1 MRSLEDPMK
10 SKETKRRDD
19 SPAIGRRNF
28 LKGAT
33 LAGAAAFTPAAAAN
47 AVPAAPQGRP
57 KAAAPGARQMALETQ
72 PPSKDPVNQTTSGGD
87 FMVDVFK
94 TLDVDYLAM
103 NCASSFRGLHEAVI
117 NYANNTKPE
126 ILNCPHEDI
135 AVHMAQGYAKMA
147 GKPMA
152 MICHGV
158 VGLQHATMAMYN
170 AWCDRV
176 PVIVMGGNIVEANKR
191 APGAEWVHSAVDIA
205 AIARD
210 FVKWDDQPT
219 SLQHFAES
227 AVRAYKVAV
236 TPPMGP
242 VLLSLDAELQENPI
256 AEAESLRIPK
266 LARVIPPQGD
276 AGALAEAAKWL
287 AAAESPVIICDR
299 LARTPAGMAR
309 LVELAET
316 LQCAV
321 VDNYGR
327 MNFPSRHP
335 LNQSFRRNAAI
346 SQADVVLAIEMN
358 DLWGS
363 LNAFSDR
370 IARASRPI
378 TKKGAKIVTLGTR
391 DLYLKSNYQDF
402 GRYQDVDLSIAGDGE
417 ASLPALTEQVK
428 RLLDD
433 GRKSALEARGKKLA
447 AARLAMVEQ
456 AKADATIGWD
466 ASPITTARMSAEV
479 YAQIKDEDWSLVGN
493 AIRNLWPHRLW
504 DFKKPYQ
511 WNGGSGGAGVGYN
524 LPASLGAALANKQH
538 GRLTVAFGGDG
549 DFMFNPGTLWTAA
562 HHQIPMLYIVHN
574 NRAYHQE
581 YMYLTAMAARHG
593 RGVEKADIGTTIK
606 DPNVDYATVARGMG
620 AHGEGPVVDPKDL
633 APALKRAIAA
643 VKSGQPAVVDVVTDP
658 R

>member
-1 MRSLEDPMK
+1 MP
-10 SKETKRRDD
+10 KRADN

-28 LKGAT
+28 LKSAT
-33 LAGAAAFTPAAAAN
+33 LVGAAALTPSAAARALPSAAQAN
-47 AVPAAPQGRP
+47 L
-57 KAAAPGARQMALETQ
+57 KAAAPGPKQMAAETQ
-72 PPSKDPVNQTTSGGD
+72 PPSKDPVNQASSGGH

-94 TLDVDYLAM
+94 TLDIDYLSM

-117 NYANNTKPE
+117 NHADNTKPE

-135 AVHMAQGYAKMA
+135 AVHLAQGYAKIA

-176 PVIVMGGNIVEANKR
+176 PVIVLGGNIVEANKR
-191 APGAEWVHSAVDIA
+191 APGAEWVHSAIDPA
-205 AIARD
+205 AIVRD
-210 FVKWDDQPT
+210 YVKWDDQPT

-227 AVRAYKVAV
+227 AVRACKIAV

-242 VLLSLDAELQENPI
+242 VMLSLDAELQENPI
-256 AEAESLRIPK
+256 SEPESLRIPK
-266 LARVIPPQGD
+266 YAKVVPPQGD
-276 AGALAEAAKWL
+276 SGALAETAKL
-287 AAAESPVIICDR
+287 LVAAENPVIICDR
-299 LARTPAGMAR
+299 YARTPAGMGR
-309 LVELAET
+309 LIELAET

-321 VDNYGR
+321 VDNAGR

-335 LNQSFRRNAAI
+335 LNQSFRRGTVI
-346 SQADVVLAIEMN
+346 PQADVILALEMN
-358 DLWGS
+358 DIWGA

-370 IARASRPI
+370 IVRTSRPV
-378 TKKGAKIVTLGTR
+378 TKKGAKIITLGSR
-391 DLYLKSNYQDF
+391 DLYMKSNYQDF
-402 GRYQDVDLSIAGDGE
+402 GRYQEVDLAIAGDSE
-417 ASLPALTEQVK
+417 ASLPALTEQVN
-428 RLLDD
+428 RLIDE
-433 GRKSALEARGKKLA
+433 GRKAAYEARGKRYA
-447 AARLAMVEQ
+447 AARLAMIEQ
-456 AKADATIGWD
+456 AKSDATIGWD
-466 ASPITTARMSAEV
+466 ASPITTARMCAEV

-504 DFKKPYQ
+504 DIKRPYQ

-524 LPASLGAALANKQH
+524 LPASLGAALANKPH

-549 DFMFNPGTLWTAA
+549 DFLFNPGTLWTAA
-562 HHQIPMLYIVHN
+562 HHRIPMLYIIHN

-581 YMYLTAMAARHG
+581 YMYLQAMAARHG
-593 RGVEKADIGTTIK
+593 RGIEKADIGTTIK

-620 AHGEGPVVDPKDL
+620 AYGEGPIVDPNDL
-633 APALKRAIAA
+633 APALKRALAA
-643 VKSGQPAVVDVVTDP
+643 VKAGQPAVVDVVTDP

>member
-1 MRSLEDPMK
+1 MP
-10 SKETKRRDD
+10 KRADN

-28 LKGAT
+28 LKSAT
-33 LAGAAAFTPAAAAN
+33 LVGAAALTPGAAARALPSAAQAN
-47 AVPAAPQGRP
+47 L
-57 KAAAPGARQMALETQ
+57 KAAAPGPKQMAAETQ
-72 PPSKDPVNQTTSGGD
+72 PPSKDPVNQASSGGD

-94 TLDVDYLAM
+94 TLDIDYLSM

-117 NYANNTKPE
+117 NHADNTKPE

-135 AVHMAQGYAKMA
+135 AVHLAQGYAKIA

-176 PVIVMGGNIVEANKR
+176 PVIVLGGNIVEANKR
-191 APGAEWVHSAVDIA
+191 APGAEWVHSAIDPA
-205 AIARD
+205 AIVRD
-210 FVKWDDQPT
+210 YVKWDDQPT

-227 AVRAYKVAV
+227 AVRACKIAV

-242 VLLSLDAELQENPI
+242 VMLSLDAELQENPI
-256 AEAESLRIPK
+256 SEPESLRIPK
-266 LARVIPPQGD
+266 YAKVVPPQGD
-276 AGALAEAAKWL
+276 SGALAETAKL
-287 AAAESPVIICDR
+287 LVAAENPVIICDR
-299 LARTPAGMAR
+299 YARTPAGMGR
-309 LVELAET
+309 LIALAET

-321 VDNYGR
+321 VDNAGR

-335 LNQSFRRNAAI
+335 LNQSFRRGTVI
-346 SQADVVLAIEMN
+346 PQADVILALEMN
-358 DLWGS
+358 DIWGA

-370 IARASRPI
+370 IVRTSRPV
-378 TKKGAKIVTLGTR
+378 TKKGAKIITLGSR
-391 DLYLKSNYQDF
+391 DLYMKSNYQDF
-402 GRYQDVDLSIAGDGE
+402 GRYQEVDLAIAGDSE
-417 ASLPALTEQVK
+417 ASLPALTEQVN
-428 RLLDD
+428 RLIDE
-433 GRKSALEARGKKLA
+433 GRKAAYEARGKRYA
-447 AARLAMVEQ
+447 AARLAMIEQ
-456 AKADATIGWD
+456 AKSDATIGWD
-466 ASPITTARMSAEV
+466 ASPITTARMCAEV

-504 DFKKPYQ
+504 DIKRPYQ

-524 LPASLGAALANKQH
+524 LPASLGAALANKPH

-549 DFMFNPGTLWTAA
+549 DFLFNPGTLWTAA
-562 HHQIPMLYIVHN
+562 HHRIPMLYIIHN

-581 YMYLTAMAARHG
+581 YMYLQAMAARHG
-593 RGVEKADIGTTIK
+593 RGIEKADIGTTIK

-620 AHGEGPVVDPKDL
+620 AYGEGPIVDPNDL
-633 APALKRAIAA
+633 APALKRALAA
-643 VKSGQPAVVDVVTDP
+643 VKAGQPAVVDVVTDP

>member
-1 MRSLEDPMK
+1 MP
-10 SKETKRRDD
+10 KRADNP
-19 SPAIGRRNF
+19 PAIGRRNF
-28 LKGAT
+28 LKSAS
-33 LAGAAAFTPAAAAN
+33 LVGAAALTPGAAAQALPTAAKAN
-47 AVPAAPQGRP
+47 LKAAVPGP
-57 KAAAPGARQMALETQ
+57 KQMAAETQ

-94 TLDVDYLAM
+94 TLDIDYLSM

-117 NYANNTKPE
+117 NHAGNSKPE

-135 AVHMAQGYAKMA
+135 AVHLAQGYAKIA

-176 PVIVMGGNIVEANKR
+176 PVIVLGGNIVEANKR
-191 APGAEWVHSAVDIA
+191 APGAEWVHSAIDPA
-205 AIARD
+205 AIVRD
-210 FVKWDDQPT
+210 YVKWDDQPT

-227 AVRAYKVAV
+227 AVRACKIAV

-242 VLLSLDAELQENPI
+242 VMLSLDAELQENPI
-256 AEAESLRIPK
+256 SEPESLRIPK
-266 LARVIPPQGD
+266 YARVVPPQGD
-276 AGALAEAAKWL
+276 SGALAETAKL
-287 AAAESPVIICDR
+287 LVAAENPVIICDR
-299 LARTPAGMAR
+299 YARTPAGMGR
-309 LVELAET
+309 LIELAET

-321 VDNYGR
+321 VDNAGR

-335 LNQSFRRNAAI
+335 LNQSFRRGTVI
-346 SQADVVLAIEMN
+346 PQADVILALEVN
-358 DLWGS
+358 DIWGT

-370 IARASRPI
+370 IVRTSRPV
-378 TKKGAKIVTLGTR
+378 TKKGAKIITLGSR
-391 DLYLKSNYQDF
+391 DLYMKSNYQDF
-402 GRYQDVDLSIAGDGE
+402 GRYQEVDLAIAGDGE
-417 ASLPALTEQVK
+417 ASLPALTEQIN
-428 RLLDD
+428 RLIDE
-433 GRKSALEARGKKLA
+433 GRKAAYEVRGKKYA
-447 AARLAMVEQ
+447 AARLAMIEQ
-456 AKADATIGWD
+456 AKSDATLGWD
-466 ASPITTARMSAEV
+466 ASPITTARMCAEV

-504 DFKKPYQ
+504 DIKKPYQ

-524 LPASLGAALANKQH
+524 LPASLGAALANKPH

-549 DFMFNPGTLWTAA
+549 DFLFNPGTLWTAA
-562 HHQIPMLYIVHN
+562 HHRIPMLYIVHN

-581 YMYLTAMAARHG
+581 YMYLQAMAARHG
-593 RGVEKADIGTTIK
+593 RGIEKADIGTTIK

-620 AHGEGPVVDPKDL
+620 AHGEGPVVDPNDL
-633 APALKRAIAA
+633 APALRRAIAA
-643 VKSGQPAVVDVVTDP
+643 VKAGQPAVVDVVTDP

>member
-1 MRSLEDPMK
+1 MP
-10 SKETKRRDD
+10 KRADN

-28 LKGAT
+28 LKSAT
-33 LAGAAAFTPAAAAN
+33 FVGAAALTPSAAARALPSAAQAN
-47 AVPAAPQGRP
+47 L
-57 KAAAPGARQMALETQ
+57 KAAAPGPKQMAAETQ
-72 PPSKDPVNQTTSGGD
+72 PPSKDPVNQASSGGD

-94 TLDVDYLAM
+94 TLDIDYLSM

-117 NYANNTKPE
+117 NHADNTKPE

-135 AVHMAQGYAKMA
+135 AVHLAQGYAKIA

-176 PVIVMGGNIVEANKR
+176 PVIVLGGNIVEANKR
-191 APGAEWVHSAVDIA
+191 APGAEWVHSAIDPA
-205 AIARD
+205 AIVRD
-210 FVKWDDQPT
+210 YVKWDDQPT

-227 AVRAYKVAV
+227 AVRACKIAV

-242 VLLSLDAELQENPI
+242 VMLSLDAELQENPI
-256 AEAESLRIPK
+256 SEPESLRIPK
-266 LARVIPPQGD
+266 YAKVVPPQGD
-276 AGALAEAAKWL
+276 SGALAETAKL
-287 AAAESPVIICDR
+287 LVAAENPVIICDR
-299 LARTPAGMAR
+299 YARTPAGMGR
-309 LVELAET
+309 LIELAET

-321 VDNYGR
+321 VDNAGR

-335 LNQSFRRNAAI
+335 LNQSFRRGTVI
-346 SQADVVLAIEMN
+346 PQADVILALEMN
-358 DLWGS
+358 DIWGA

-370 IARASRPI
+370 IVRTSRPV
-378 TKKGAKIVTLGTR
+378 TKRGAKIITLGSR
-391 DLYLKSNYQDF
+391 DLYMKSNYQDF
-402 GRYQDVDLSIAGDGE
+402 GRYQEVDLAIAGDSE
-417 ASLPALTEQVK
+417 ASLPALTEQVN
-428 RLLDD
+428 RLIDE
-433 GRKSALEARGKKLA
+433 GRKAAYEARGKRYA
-447 AARLAMVEQ
+447 AARLAMIEQ
-456 AKADATIGWD
+456 AKSDATIGWD
-466 ASPITTARMSAEV
+466 ASPITTARMCAEV

-504 DFKKPYQ
+504 DIKRPYQ

-524 LPASLGAALANKQH
+524 LPASLGAALANKPH

-549 DFMFNPGTLWTAA
+549 DFLFNPGTLWTAA
-562 HHQIPMLYIVHN
+562 HHRIPMLYIIHN

-581 YMYLTAMAARHG
+581 YMYLQAMAARHG
-593 RGVEKADIGTTIK
+593 RGIEKADIGTTIK

-620 AHGEGPVVDPKDL
+620 AYGEGPIVDPNDL
-633 APALKRAIAA
+633 APALKRALAA
-643 VKSGQPAVVDVVTDP
+643 VKAGQPTVVDVVTDP

>member
-1 MRSLEDPMK
+1 M
-10 SKETKRRDD
+10 SKRNDN
-19 SPAIGRRNF
+19 AIARRNF

-33 LAGAAAFTPAAAAN
+33 LASAAALAPPTAAN
-47 AVPAAPQGRP
+47 ASPSAP
-57 KAAAPGARQMALETQ
+57 KANLKAAVPGPRQMAVETQ
-72 PPSKDPVNQTTSGGD
+72 PPSKDPVNQNSSGGD

-94 TLDVDYLAM
+94 TLDIDYLSM
-103 NCASSFRGLHEAVI
+103 NCASSFRGLHEAVV
-117 NYANNTKPE
+117 NHANNTKPE

-135 AVHMAQGYAKMA
+135 AVHMAQGYAKIS

-191 APGAEWVHSAVDIA
+191 APGAEWVHA
-205 AIARD
+205 AIDPASIVRD

-227 AVRAYKVAV
+227 AVRAYKIAM

-242 VLLSLDAELQENPI
+242 VMLSLDAELQENPI
-256 AEAESLRIPK
+256 AEAESLRIPR
-266 LARVIPPQGD
+266 LAKVIPPQAD
-276 AGALAEAAKWL
+276 NGALAETAKL
-287 AAAESPVIICDR
+287 LVAAESPVIVCDR
-299 LARTPAGMAR
+299 LARTPAGVAR
-309 LVELAET
+309 LVELAEA

-321 VDNYGR
+321 VDNAGR

-335 LNQSFRRNAAI
+335 LNQSFRRGTVI
-346 SQADVVLAIEMN
+346 PQADVVLAIEMN
-358 DLWGS
+358 DLWGT
-363 LNAFSDR
+363 LNSFSDR
-370 IARASRPI
+370 IVRTSRPV
-378 TKKGAKIVTLGTR
+378 TKKGAKIITLGSR
-391 DLYLKSNYQDF
+391 DLYMKSNYQDF
-402 GRYQDVDLSIAGDGE
+402 GRYQEVDLAIAGDGE
-417 ASLPALTEQVK
+417 ASLPVLTDQVK
-428 RLLDD
+428 RLIDD
-433 GRKSALEARGKKLA
+433 GRRSALEARGKRYA

-456 AKADATIGWD
+456 AKSDATIGWD
-466 ASPITTARMSAEV
+466 SSPITTGRMCAEV
-479 YAQIKDEDWSLVGN
+479 YAQIRNEDWSLVGN
-493 AIRNLWPHRLW
+493 AIRNLWPLRLW
-504 DFKKPYQ
+504 DIKKPYQ

-524 LPASLGAALANKQH
+524 LPASLGAALANKPH
-538 GRLTVAFGGDG
+538 GRLTLAFGGDG
-549 DFMFNPGTLWTAA
+549 DFLFNPATLWTAA

-581 YMYLTAMAARHG
+581 YMYLQAMAARRG

-620 AHGEGPVVDPKDL
+620 AHGEGPIVDPNDL
-633 APALKRAIAA
+633 APALKRALAA